1 MSTYKLVFRGDIA
14 QGHTFMSARKSLQ
27 ELFRL
32 DDQGLNKLFCGRSVT
47 IKKNLDEATAIKW
60 EALLFKAGAV
70 VERVAEVSESSAT
83 SPETEQYSEEGTSI
97 SVEPPGADVLKPNE
111 RTEFE
116 AAYVNTDGLSLDSPG
131 ADVLRPDE
139 RKEFKEL
146 DLDLSHISLAP
157 ENTQ

>member
-14 QGHTFMSARKSLQ
+14 QGHTFMSARQSLQ

-60 EALLFKAGAV
+60 EALLLKAGAV
-70 VERVAEVSESSAT
+70 VERVAEVVE
-83 SPETEQYSEEGTSI
+83 PPVSEEPATEDSSI
-97 SVEPPGADVLKPNE
+97 RVEPPGADVLKPEE
-111 RTEFE
+111 RAPVTP
-116 AAYVNTDGLSLDSPG
+116 AYINTDGLTLDSPG

-139 RKEFKEL
+139 RREFKEL
-146 DLDLSHISLAP
+146 ELDLSHISLAAADA
-157 ENTQ
+157 E